1 MKSELLKLL
10 CRNARYTN
18 EELAVM
24 LSSDEKTV
32 ANTNFATNPND
43 KTSKR
48 KNK

>member
-1 MKSELLKLL
+1 MKKSITLIVITTIILVLVTSCAPK
-10 CRNARYTN
+10 
-18 EELAVM
+18 V
-24 LSSDEKTV
+24 EKTV